1 MAVMTGVAFKKWS
14 YQEDRVIEDVYPT
27 GGPAAAVRALAAK
40 GYMRTYSGAK
50 GRARVLGVQFIA
62 YKQRREYKREYK
74 RERLDCSSPETLN
87 RPLTPASVEMIHWY
101 ATKGYSPRKTAE
113 DINRPVEVVERV
125 LRETPQPPPGRDN
138 LWPSSYADWGL
149 A

>member
-87 RPLTPASVEMIHWY
+87 RPLTPTSIEIIHWY
-101 ATKGYSPRKTAE
+101 AARGCSPRKTAR
-113 DINRPVEVVERV
+113 DINRPVEVVEQV
-125 LRETPQPPPGRDN
+125 LREVPAPAMDRDSHWPQMAG
-138 LWPSSYADWGL
+138 WGL
-149 A
+149 G